1 MILFYIYYFTP
12 QGGAYRADAH
22 AGGNIFRN
30 LLYGERKIY
39 MVYADNAATTRVKPQ
54 VLEKMLPY
62 FTEEYGNPSSLYQ
75 FAYNAKRATDLA
87 REQVAELLGARAD
100 EIYFTG
106 CGTESDNWAI
116 KGCAMAKKE
125 KGKHIIT
132 SKIEHPAVL
141 NTCKYLEKQGFEVTY
156 LGVDE
161 YGMVSVDELKAAIR
175 EDTICISIMFANN
188 EIGTIQPIAEIGAVA
203 REKGIFFH
211 TDAVQA
217 AGHIPIDVEAM
228 NIDALSLSGHK
239 LGAPKGIGVLYLK
252 KGNRIDSIIHG
263 GGHERGKRAGTENVP
278 YIVGLGEA
286 ARIAK
291 ENMAESVERLTA
303 MRDRLIEGATKL
315 PYTFLTGHPTQ
326 RMPGVVSICVE
337 GIEGEALLLNMFNAG
352 VCASSGSACSSGSL
366 DPSHVLLAIGL
377 PHHIAHGSLRLSLGD
392 DNTQA
397 DVDHILEALP
407 KVVEKLR
414 AMSPV
419 WENGKPMWQN
429 Q

>member
-1 MILFYIYYFTP
+1 
-12 QGGAYRADAH
+12 
-22 AGGNIFRN
+22 
-30 LLYGERKIY
+30 

-54 VLEKMLPY
+54 VLDKMLPY

-75 FAYNAKRATDLA
+75 FAYAAKRACDNA
-87 REQVAELLGARAD
+87 REQVADLLGARAD

-106 CGTESDNWAI
+106 CGTEADNWAI
-116 KGCAMAKKE
+116 KGAAMAKKD

-132 SKIEHPAVL
+132 TKIEHPAIL

-156 LGVDE
+156 MDVDK
-161 YGMVSVDELKAAIR
+161 YGLVSAEAVRDAIR
-175 EDTICISIMFANN
+175 EDTICISVMFANN
-188 EIGTIQPIAEIGAVA
+188 EIGTIQPIAEIGAIA

-217 AGHIPIDVEAM
+217 AGHIPIDVNEM

-239 LGAPKGIGVLYLK
+239 LGAPKGIGVLYLRR
-252 KGNRIDSIIHG
+252 GVRIDSIIHG
-263 GGHERGKRAGTENVP
+263 GGHEKGKRAGTENVP

-291 ENMAESVERLTA
+291 ENMQESMERLTK
-303 MRDRLIEGATKL
+303 MRDRIIKEVEKI
-315 PYTFLTGHPTQ
+315 PYAFVTGHPTK
-326 RMPGVVSICVE
+326 RMPGLVSICVE
-337 GIEGEALLLNMFNAG
+337 AIEGEALLLNMYNAG
-352 VCASSGSACSSGSL
+352 ICASSGSACSSGSL
-366 DPSHVLLAIGL
+366 DPSHVLLSIGL

-392 DNTQA
+392 DNTDQ
-397 DVDHILEALP
+397 DVEHIIENLP

-419 WENGKPMWQN
+419 WENGKPAWHN
-429 Q
+429 